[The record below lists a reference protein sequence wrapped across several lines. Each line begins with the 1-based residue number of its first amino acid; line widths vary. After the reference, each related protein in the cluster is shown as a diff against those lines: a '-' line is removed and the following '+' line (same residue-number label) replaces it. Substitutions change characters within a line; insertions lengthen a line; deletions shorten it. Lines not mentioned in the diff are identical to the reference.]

1 MKIRLA
7 SEADAAAIAALLGEL
22 GYRATP
28 GQVLDRLK
36 SPQPLAAL
44 NLVAETKSGV
54 VAFLAACRLP
64 YFPDGSTLCRI
75 TAMVVSSAHRRTGA
89 GRALLE
95 AAAAYARRHGC
106 SGLEV
111 TTAEHR
117 LDAHGFYV
125 SNGFTRTSSRFY
137 RAL

>member
-1 MKIRLA
+1 MKIRPARDADSAVIA
-7 SEADAAAIAALLGEL
+7 SLLGEL

-36 SPQPLAAL
+36 SAQPLLAL
-44 NLVAETKSGV
+44 HLVAETKGGI

-75 TAMVVSSAHRRTGA
+75 TAMVVSSAHRRTGVGA
-89 GRALLE
+89 ALIG
-95 AAAAYARRHGC
+95 AAAGYARQRGC

-117 LDAHGFYV
+117 LEAHGFYV
-125 SNGFTRTSSRFY
+125 GNGFTRTSSRFY

>member
-1 MKIRLA
+1 MKIRPA
-7 SEADAAAIAALLGEL
+7 SDADSAAIASLLGEL
-22 GYRATP
+22 GYRATF

-36 SPQPLAAL
+36 SAQPLPAL
-44 NLVAETKSGV
+44 HLVAETNSGI

-75 TAMVVSSAHRRTGA
+75 TAMVVSSAHRRTGV
-89 GRALLE
+89 GRALVE
-95 AAAAYARRHGC
+95 AAAVYARQHGC

-117 LDAHGFYV
+117 LEAHGFYTR
-125 SNGFTRTSSRFY
+125 NGFTRTSSRFY